1 MSKEYKYTYRFSEQT
16 VDTRYYKVES
26 NKKLTQ
32 SEMQDLAWTVE
43 GTGGEFKC
51 EESPEFKAT
60 FEGTEYGDDAV
71 YQMEEGEEDLKDDG
85 LENW

>member
-1 MSKEYKYTYRFSEQT
+1 
-16 VDTRYYKVES
+16 
-26 NKKLTQ
+26 
-32 SEMQDLAWTVE
+32 MQELAWTVE

-51 EESPEFKAT
+51 EESPEFRAT
-60 FEGTEYGDDAV
+60 FEGAEYGDDAV

>member
-32 SEMQDLAWTVE
+32 SEMQNFAWTVE

>member
-1 MSKEYKYTYRFSEQT
+1 MSKEYKYIYRFSEQT

-32 SEMQDLAWTVE
+32 SEMQNLAWTVE

-60 FEGTEYGDDAV
+60 FEGTKYGDDAV
-71 YQMEEGEEDLKDDG
+71 YQMEEGE
-85 LENW
+85 